1 MQMYLKNRRN
11 IGENDK
17 NPIFLFIKKR
27 TSIMGGAIF
36 SSVFV
41 ERRGE
46 RKRNIIRIK

>member
-1 MQMYLKNRRN
+1 MIKIQFFYL
-11 IGENDK
+11 
-17 NPIFLFIKKR
+17 FKKR

>member
-1 MQMYLKNRRN
+1 
-11 IGENDK
+11 
-17 NPIFLFIKKR
+17 
-27 TSIMGGAIF
+27 MGGAIF